1 MLALPAMAV
10 DELRPPDLTP
20 VTWLEA
26 PKHPPVEIVR
36 DGQARAAVY
45 VSEAAPG
52 AKLKRLL
59 DELVEVVR
67 LGTGATLERV
77 DQPPPADRPAIVIG
91 DCEEARAAGI
101 DATKLPPEGFVV
113 KTAPNRV
120 YLVGS
125 TGNPDGTAWAVADF
139 LERFAGVRWYWP
151 AKAAGRS
158 IPRMASLVVPP
169 AHYSDQPVFHRRID
183 FIETSLM
190 PLHTE
195 GHNRGDRMPLP
206 LAPGIMQRDETWWY
220 VPGMEALLRHGESL
234 DFTPGIYQGGE
245 SVAWWLSRAVPR
257 GMWAHENDIRKAGDA
272 ARALN
277 ADGTR
282 HERWI
287 CFSAPETLDALLAR
301 LSRHWD
307 EKAPGWPPHRI
318 MTDTSCTVYF
328 PRTPGL
334 VCHCP
339 RCQETAARLRDDR
352 KLRAALIGDH
362 GERRANEI
370 VEERVHELVF
380 GLFVQRVCKAVKQ
393 RWPDKKVVL
402 NGGDHKPPEGVEF
415 PDNLRVASVW
425 PEGFAMGRALHPST
439 GRAFDKTIRGW
450 GQVLIWA
457 SASSPGDWTCG
468 PVQYPHLVR
477 DFYLRNRH
485 CITGTELPIFS
496 APILVSEAP
505 TYYVWQRVLWNP
517 ELDVDATLDEM
528 CRRLFGPGARAA
540 RELLRLE
547 CDRWEKTPL
556 PRPLH
561 MENLHR
567 DQLPRVQGIG
577 LLAEEQRLPADL
589 FREIW
594 PPDVVARMKKLRDEA
609 LAEIDKAGET
619 DARRA
624 FLYWN
629 WTFDAFLEEAETAH
643 RRIPADVVRE
653 AARAPLASAEGLPET
668 AALDLVA
675 EKPAPI
681 TLTAGRKYYVE
692 VLHKEGEGR
701 DNCAVAWTGPGIEAI
716 MIVAGQYL
724 SPWVAATPKPP
735 PRSKLTGPADGAT
748 TVSAALNVTV
758 NPAVAGGTG
767 TILREYWTGIG
778 GGAVSNLTGHA
789 DLPDQ
794 PTGSDQLTSLETVS
808 WADPG
813 TYRDWADNYGQRVRG
828 YIHPPVSGDYTFYIS
843 SDDQSE
849 LWLSS
854 DENPANKVKIACESR
869 WSLARKWPTGAK
881 MKLTLIRPG
890 EFMMGSATNTWGHH
904 RNEDPLHRVRITK
917 PFYMGVCEV
926 TRAQYDAVMGSN
938 SAGDSTNRPAASV
951 SWREATNFCGR
962 ASAKTGRRVRLPTEA
977 EWEYACRAGT
987 ATPWSFGDLDR
998 VDAMKDCAWYDE
1010 EARGGPKDVGGKKP
1024 NAWGLYDMHGNVSE
1038 WCMDRFGADHYLLSP
1053 MDNPA
1058 GPETGIFRVMR
1069 GGSADNL
1076 ARRNVEF
1083 ARSARRAWGHP
1094 DIRSGGVGFRV
1105 VIETD

>member
-1 MLALPAMAV
+1 
-10 DELRPPDLTP
+10 
-20 VTWLEA
+20 
-26 PKHPPVEIVR
+26 
-36 DGQARAAVY
+36 
-45 VSEAAPG
+45 
-52 AKLKRLL
+52 
-59 DELVEVVR
+59 
-67 LGTGATLERV
+67 
-77 DQPPPADRPAIVIG
+77 
-91 DCEEARAAGI
+91 
-101 DATKLPPEGFVV
+101 
-113 KTAPNRV
+113 
-120 YLVGS
+120 
-125 TGNPDGTAWAVADF
+125 
-139 LERFAGVRWYWP
+139 
-151 AKAAGRS
+151 
-158 IPRMASLVVPP
+158 MASLVVPP
-169 AHYSDQPVFHRRID
+169 AHYSDRPVFHRRID
-183 FIETSLM
+183 FIETGLIQ
-190 PLHTE
+190 LHTE

-220 VPGMEALLRHGESL
+220 VPGLEALLRHGESL
-234 DFTPGIYQGGE
+234 DFTPGIFQGGE

-257 GMWAHENDIRKAGDA
+257 GDWAHASDVRKAGDA

-301 LSRHWD
+301 LSRHWE

-318 MTDTSCTVYF
+318 MTDTSCTLYF

-339 RCQETAARLRDDR
+339 QCQETAARLRDDH

-362 GERRANEI
+362 GERRASEI

-393 RWPDKKVVL
+393 RWPDKKVCL
-402 NGGDHKPPEGVEF
+402 NAGDHKPPEGVEF
-415 PDNLRVASVW
+415 PDNLRVTGVW
-425 PEGFAMGRALHPST
+425 PEGSAMGQAMHPST
-439 GRAFDKTIRGW
+439 GRAFDETIRRW
-450 GQVLIWA
+450 GSVLIWV

-477 DFYLRNRH
+477 DFYLRNRP
-485 CITGTELPIFS
+485 CITGTELTIFS

-556 PRPLH
+556 PRPLP

-567 DQLPRVQGIG
+567 DQLPGVQGIG
-577 LLAEEQRLPADL
+577 LLAQEHRLPADL

-594 PPDVVARMKKLRDEA
+594 PPEVVARMKKLRDEA

-653 AARAPLASAEGLPET
+653 AARTPLASSEGLPET
-668 AALDLVA
+668 AALDL
-675 EKPAPI
+675 
-681 TLTAGRKYYVE
+681 
-692 VLHKEGEGR
+692 
-701 DNCAVAWTGPGIEAI
+701 
-716 MIVAGQYL
+716 
-724 SPWVAATPKPP
+724 
-735 PRSKLTGPADGAT
+735 
-748 TVSAALNVTV
+748 
-758 NPAVAGGTG
+758 GG
-767 TILREYWTGIG
+767 
-778 GGAVSNLTGHA
+778 
-789 DLPDQ
+789 
-794 PTGSDQLTSLETVS
+794 
-808 WADPG
+808 
-813 TYRDWADNYGQRVRG
+813 
-828 YIHPPVSGDYTFYIS
+828 
-843 SDDQSE
+843 
-849 LWLSS
+849 
-854 DENPANKVKIACESR
+854 
-869 WSLARKWPTGAK
+869 GAK

-904 RNEDPLHRVRITK
+904 RNEGPLHRVWITK

-926 TRAQYDAVMGSN
+926 TRAQYDAAMGNN

-998 VDAMKDCAWYDE
+998 IDAMKDYAWCYE
-1010 EARGGPKDVGGKKP
+1010 EARSGLKDVGGKKP

-1038 WCMDRFGADHYLLSP
+1038 WCMDRFGADYYLLSP